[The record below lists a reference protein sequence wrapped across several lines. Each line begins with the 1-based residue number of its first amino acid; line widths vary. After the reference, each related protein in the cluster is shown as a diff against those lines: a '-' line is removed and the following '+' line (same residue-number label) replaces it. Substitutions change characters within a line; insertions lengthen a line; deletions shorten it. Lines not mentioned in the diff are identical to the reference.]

1 MIQDAPCFARRLV
14 PEAKL
19 FDECS
24 VRGQVAVLEIREE
37 PAAGTNH
44 LQQPSAAVVVLG
56 VGPEVIGQ
64 GIDPLGEQC
73 YLYLGGPG
81 VLLVGLMFGRHSLL
95 VEAHAA

>member
-1 MIQDAPCFARRLV
+1 M

-24 VRGQVAVLEIREE
+24 VRGQVAALEIREE

-44 LQQPSAAVVVLG
+44 LQQPSAAVMVFG
-56 VGPEVIGQ
+56 MGPEVIGQ
-64 GIDPLGEQC
+64 GIDPLSEQR
-73 YLYLGGPG
+73 YLYLGGSS
-81 VLLVGLMFGRHSLL
+81 VLFVGLMLGRHTLL

>member
-24 VRGQVAVLEIREE
+24 VRGQVAALEIREE
-37 PAAGTNH
+37 PAASPNH
-44 LQQPSAAVVVLG
+44 LQQPSAAVMVLG
-56 VGPEVIGQ
+56 MGPEVISQ

-73 YLYLGGPG
+73 YLHLGGPG
-81 VLLVGLMFGRHSLL
+81 VVCVGLMLGRYGLF

>member
-1 MIQDAPCFARRLV
+1 MIQDAPCFAPRLV

-24 VRGQVAVLEIREE
+24 VRGQVAALEIREE
-37 PAAGTNH
+37 PAAGTDH
-44 LQQPSAAVVVLG
+44 LQQSAAAVMVLG
-56 VGPEVIGQ
+56 MGPKVIGQ

-81 VLLVGLMFGRHSLL
+81 VIFVGLMLGRHGLF
-95 VEAHAA
+95 VETHAA

>member
-24 VRGQVAVLEIREE
+24 VRGQVAALEICEE

-56 VGPEVIGQ
+56 VRPEVLCE

-81 VLLVGLMFGRHSLL
+81 VVFVGLMLGRHSLL

>member
-1 MIQDAPCFARRLV
+1 MIQDAPCFALRLV

-24 VRGQVAVLEIREE
+24 VRGQVAALEIREE

-44 LQQPSAAVVVLG
+44 LQQPSAAVMIFG
-56 VGPEVIGQ
+56 MGPEVIGQ

-73 YLYLGGPG
+73 HLYLGGPG
-81 VLLVGLMFGRHSLL
+81 VVFVGLVLGRHGLF

>member
-1 MIQDAPCFARRLV
+1 MVQDAPCFALRLV

-24 VRGQVAVLEIREE
+24 VRGQVAALEISEE

-44 LQQPSAAVVVLG
+44 LQQPSAAVMVLG
-56 VGPEVIGQ
+56 MSPEVLGQ
-64 GIDPLGEQC
+64 GIDPLGEQS
-73 YLYLGGPG
+73 YLYLGGSG
-81 VLLVGLMFGRHSLL
+81 VGFVGLVPGRHSLL

>member
-14 PEAKL
+14 PETKL

-24 VRGQVAVLEIREE
+24 VRGQVAALEICEE
-37 PAAGTNH
+37 SAAGTNH
-44 LQQPSAAVVVLG
+44 LQQPSAAVMVLG
-56 VGPEVIGQ
+56 VGPEVLGQ
-64 GIDPLGEQC
+64 RVDPLGEQC

-81 VLLVGLMFGRHSLL
+81 VVFVGLMLGRHTLL